1 MTAFVTGFLYNPD
14 LIIMSVGA
22 LVGVASSLVGAFLIL
37 RKSSLLSDAI
47 SHSVLLGIIL
57 GYLITG
63 DQFSPFLVVGAALAG
78 VATVFFTGL
87 LESSGRVKSDA
98 AIGLVFPFMFAVGVL
113 LINVYAS
120 NVHIDTDAVLLGEI
134 GFVWLDTVLLFGLD
148 VPQALLTLSVVTLL
162 NAVFVIFFYKELKLT
177 TFDPTLAAALGFSP
191 TLLYYLLLSLTS
203 VTAVASFD
211 AVGSVLFVAFVIV
224 PVSAAY
230 LLSDKLWR
238 MILYGVLFSVASSVI
253 GYYSAVYFDVSIGGM
268 MACATGIFLMLAF
281 LLSPR
286 YGLISQEARRRAQGA
301 ENAERLLLV
310 HLYHH
315 EAEPDE
321 ENRLEALRT
330 HLRWSQEKAQRV
342 YERSLDKGFIRKEPH
357 SPVLELTE
365 VGRARARE
373 VLGPSPRSFR
383 KAQQT

>member
-1 MTAFVTGFLYNPD
+1 MNAFLNNPD
-14 LIIMSVGA
+14 LIIVSVGA
-22 LVGVASSLVGAFLIL
+22 LVGVASSLVGAFLVL

-78 VATVFFTGL
+78 VATVFLTGL
-87 LESSGRVKSDA
+87 LENSGRVKGDA

-134 GFVWLDTVLLFGLD
+134 GFVWLDTLTLFGLE

-162 NAVFVIFFYKELKLT
+162 NALFVVVFYKELKLT

-230 LLSDKLWR
+230 LLTDKLWR
-238 MILYGVLFSVASSVI
+238 MILYGMLFSVASSVL
-253 GYYSAVYFDVSIGGM
+253 GYVSALYFNVSIGGM
-268 MACATGIFLMLAF
+268 MALATGVFLTLAF

-286 YGLISQEARRRAQGA
+286 YGLISQEARRRRQGA

-315 EAEPDE
+315 EAEPEE

-342 YERSLDKGFIRKEPH
+342 YERTLDKGFVRKEPQN
-357 SPVLELTE
+357 PVLELTE

-373 VLGPSPRSFR
+373 VLGPS
-383 KAQQT
+383 AQEVRQVGVG